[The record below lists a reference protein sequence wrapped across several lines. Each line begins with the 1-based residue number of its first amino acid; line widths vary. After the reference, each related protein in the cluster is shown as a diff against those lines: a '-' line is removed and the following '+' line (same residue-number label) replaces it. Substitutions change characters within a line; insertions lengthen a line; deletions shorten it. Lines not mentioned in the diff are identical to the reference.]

1 MISMPTTQFIRRM
14 ANELS
19 RELCGGRT
27 SVLVVDDDEGCVQ
40 AFKAIFHQP
49 SLAGCD
55 VEFAD
60 SVNQGMAL
68 VASRCFDFAILDY
81 KLPDGTAGDLVRQW
95 RDHGYELPFV
105 VITGHGA
112 NEERKEMQAL
122 GALAFMEKCE
132 DMNSTAVN
140 RLLYSSLNTYWRSR
154 SQSHGAAAYA

>member
-1 MISMPTTQFIRRM
+1 MISMPATQFIRRV
-14 ANELS
+14 ANELK
-19 RELCGGRT
+19 REICGGST
-27 SVLVVDDDEGCVQ
+27 SVLVVDDDEGCVK

-68 VASRCFDFAILDY
+68 VVSRCFDFAILDY

-95 RDHGYELPFV
+95 QEHGYELPFV

-122 GALAFMEKCE
+122 GALAFMEKSD
-132 DMNSTAVN
+132 DMNSAAVS

-154 SQSHGAAAYA
+154 SHRQAEMAHA